1 MELSFIRILISILES
16 KECFVVLTALEAG
29 LCALYYR
36 QPDNDILFF
45 LLVTFGVSLVLMLII
60 YLRQRIV
67 FKREF
72 ERQKKEAILRERL
85 IIEKEKGKA
94 SDVFNNMNED
104 DKTLFLYAILSGTRS
119 NENRCK
125 FFYRSGNYTALLYR
139 IEEICS
145 NNLFNSLARYESN
158 GNNFSILFDPYLLD
172 IAEKNINE
180 YKITKEQLEDYLN
193 RMTYL
198 KSPGGF

>member
-29 LCALYYR
+29 LCVLYYR

-45 LLVTFGVSLVLMLII
+45 LLVTFGVSLVLILII

-104 DKTLFLYAILSGTRS
+104 IIFCKDNKNQLIINNQNIYFMFYFYICFYFLFFI
-119 NENRCK
+119 
-125 FFYRSGNYTALLYR
+125 F
-139 IEEICS
+139 IICC
-145 NNLFNSLARYESN
+145 
-158 GNNFSILFDPYLLD
+158 LD
-172 IAEKNINE
+172 
-180 YKITKEQLEDYLN
+180 
-193 RMTYL
+193 R
-198 KSPGGF
+198 